1 MTIGSISKLLSE
13 RDHDFKS
20 KTVDIIEI
28 VKDRLTATFERLYEV
43 TNLEISWYE
52 FTPLS
57 KSKQLIDVKG
67 SVKLIVGEEIMV
79 GDQTILVTEENKDQ
93 YRKSTQFVFPLN
105 MLETATVDELF
116 AYMKKINTAAVI
128 VSDTELQKIMETES
142 DNYANKLLEDIS
154 RLDSLTKPKEVLGFK
169 SESLTDDQIRQLSLF
184 AHQEQIT
191 IN

>member
-67 SVKLIVGEEIMV
+67 SVKLIV
-79 GDQTILVTEENKDQ
+79 
-93 YRKSTQFVFPLN
+93 
-105 MLETATVDELF
+105 
-116 AYMKKINTAAVI
+116 
-128 VSDTELQKIMETES
+128 VS
-142 DNYANKLLEDIS
+142 
-154 RLDSLTKPKEVLGFK
+154 
-169 SESLTDDQIRQLSLF
+169 
-184 AHQEQIT
+184 
-191 IN
+191 